1 MSLANGN
8 YLPYDFKQWQSPLNT
23 SILRRAFPRLP
34 KQYSEIVEQESNM
47 PILNRAA
54 ELQAEVSEW
63 RRHLH
68 ANPEILYDVENT
80 AAFVAEKLNEFGV
93 DEIVTGVGRT
103 GVVGVIK
110 GRGESSRSIGL
121 RADMDALPIE
131 EISGKPWASKIAG
144 RMHACGHDGHTAMLL
159 GAAKYLAETRNFNGR
174 IIVIFQP
181 AEEGGAGALA
191 MVQDGLMERFGIE
204 EVYGMH
210 NMPGQ
215 PVGTFSIRKGGIMA
229 APDKFFITVKGRGG
243 HAAEPHNTVDPI
255 TIGAQIVTNLQL
267 IAARNANPLRSVV
280 VSVTRF
286 NAGTTHNIIPEEAS
300 LTGTVRSLDETVR
313 DLAEK
318 RIHEI
323 AHGLA
328 AANGAEAEVVY
339 ERACP
344 VTVNHPEE
352 TEHAARAAMD
362 VAGKDK
368 VNTDVDPSM
377 AGEDFA
383 FMLQSRPGA
392 YIMIGHGDTP
402 GLHNPAYDFN
412 DEVLAYGI
420 SYWVRLAEQRL
431 TD

>member
-1 MSLANGN
+1 
-8 YLPYDFKQWQSPLNT
+8 
-23 SILRRAFPRLP
+23 
-34 KQYSEIVEQESNM
+34 M

-80 AAFVAEKLNEFGV
+80 AAFVSAKLAEFGV
-93 DEIVTGVGRT
+93 DEIVNGIGRT

-110 GRGESSRSIGL
+110 GRGTSTRAIGL
-121 RADMDALPIE
+121 RADMDALPLE
-131 EISGKPWASKIAG
+131 EISGKPWASQVPG

-159 GAAKYLAETRNFNGR
+159 GAAQHLAQTRNFNGR
-174 IIVIFQP
+174 VIVIFQP

-191 MVQDGLMERFGIE
+191 MVQDGLMERFAIE

-215 PVGTFSIRKGGIMA
+215 PVGTFSIRTGGIMA

-243 HAAEPHNTVDPI
+243 HAAEPHKAVDPI
-255 TIGAQIVTNLQL
+255 AIGAQIVTNLQL
-267 IAARNANPLRSVV
+267 IASRNANPLRSVV

-286 NAGTTHNIIPEEAS
+286 NAGTTHNIIPEEA
-300 LTGTVRSLDETVR
+300 LLAGTVRSLDETVR
-313 DLAEK
+313 DLAET
-318 RIHEI
+318 RIREI
-323 AHGLA
+323 ARGIA
-328 AANGAEAEVVY
+328 NANGAEADVVY

-344 VTVNHPEE
+344 VTVNHPAE

-362 VAGKDK
+362 IVGKDQ
-368 VNTDVDPSM
+368 VNTEVDPSM

-383 FMLQSRPGA
+383 FMLQARPGA

-412 DEVLAYGI
+412 DDILSYGI

>member
-1 MSLANGN
+1 
-8 YLPYDFKQWQSPLNT
+8 
-23 SILRRAFPRLP
+23 
-34 KQYSEIVEQESNM
+34 M

-68 ANPEILYDVENT
+68 ANPEILYDVQET
-80 AAFVAEKLNEFGV
+80 AAFVAAKLAEFGV
-93 DEIVTGVGRT
+93 DEIVTGIGRT
-103 GVVGVIK
+103 GVVGVIH
-110 GRGESSRSIGL
+110 GRGTSTRAIGL
-121 RADMDALPIE
+121 RADMDALPLE
-131 EISGKPWASKIAG
+131 EISGKPWTSKVPG

-159 GAAKYLAETRNFNGR
+159 GAARYLAETRNFNGR
-174 IIVIFQP
+174 VVVIFQP

-191 MVQDGLMERFGIE
+191 MVEDGLMERFAIE

-229 APDKFFITVKGRGG
+229 APDKFFITIKGRGS
-243 HAAEPHNTVDPI
+243 HAAEPHKAVDPI
-255 TIGAQIVTNLQL
+255 AIGAQIVTNLQL

-286 NAGTTHNIIPEEAS
+286 NAGTTHNIIPAEAQ
-300 LTGTVRSLDETVR
+300 LAGTVRSLDETVR
-313 DLAEK
+313 DLAET
-318 RIHEI
+318 RIREI
-323 AHGLA
+323 AQGIA
-328 AANGAEAEVVY
+328 AANGAEADVVY

-344 VTVNHPEE
+344 VTVNHPAE
-352 TEHAARAAMD
+352 TDHAALAAMD
-362 VAGKDK
+362 IVGKDQ
-368 VNTDVDPSM
+368 VNTEVDPSM

-383 FMLQSRPGA
+383 FMLQARPGA

-412 DEVLAYGI
+412 DEVLPYGI